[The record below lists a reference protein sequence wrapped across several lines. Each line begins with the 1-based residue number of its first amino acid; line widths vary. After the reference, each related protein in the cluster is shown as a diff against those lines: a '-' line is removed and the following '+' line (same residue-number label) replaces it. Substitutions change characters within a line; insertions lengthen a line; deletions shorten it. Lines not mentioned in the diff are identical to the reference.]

1 MNYRDKMNNVLKKHN
16 IQPILIITTELS
28 KTKNSSVFT
37 VAENNTANQFIEI
50 RKSWKNEFEFSII
63 YENNTWYEI
72 LIHEIETAIFN
83 NFNDMKLFKNEIET
97 FNKNV
102 KLIKFFMWLIKSEKQ
117 KKFII
122 RSKSRSKQ
130 SKNLIKSK
138 KINDC
143 RKKF

>member
-1 MNYRDKMNNVLKKHN
+1 M
-16 IQPILIITTELS
+16 IITAGLS
-28 KTKNSSVFT
+28 KTKNSIVFT
-37 VAENNTANQFIEI
+37 VAENNTANQLIEN

-102 KLIKFFMWLIKSEKQ
+102 KLIKFFMWLIKSKKRK